1 MKLSG
6 EIALVTGAARG
17 MGASFV
23 SILAEHG
30 ALVIATDIVEK
41 PDGYAAGLPAGNVE
55 YMHLDVADEGQ
66 WRQVVDAVVKR
77 HGEISILVNNAGIA
91 WFADL
96 EQSEREAV
104 MDMIAVDQ
112 MGVFHG
118 MKAVTPSMKR
128 RGSGSIINIASVAS
142 LKGTP
147 GLLAYSA
154 CKWAVRGM
162 TKCAALE
169 LGHYGI
175 RVNAVHPGMIDTAM
189 TQGMEEPSHLPIP
202 RKGSCSEVAKTVL
215 FLSSGD
221 SSYTTGGDFIVD
233 GGMTIPAA

>member
-1 MKLSG
+1 MRLSG

-23 SILAEHG
+23 RILAEHG
-30 ALVIATDIVEK
+30 AFVIATDIVEQ
-41 PDGYAAGLPAGNVE
+41 PDGYATGLPAGKVD
-55 YMHLDVADEGQ
+55 YMHLDVSDEGQ
-66 WRQVVDAVVKR
+66 WQEVVDAVVER
-77 HGEISILVNNAGIA
+77 HGEISILINNAGIA

-96 EQSEREAV
+96 EQSDREAV

-128 RGSGSIINIASVAS
+128 LGSGSIINIASVAS

-175 RVNAVHPGMIDTAM
+175 RVNAVHPGMIDTDM
-189 TQGMEEPSHLPIP
+189 TLGMEEPVHLPIP

-215 FLSSGD
+215 FLASDD

-233 GGMTIPAA
+233 GGMTVPAA